1 MKTVFADTAYFLALV
16 SQRDRLHEQAMA
28 LAQNPPGDLLT
39 TEWILTEVGDGLSAP
54 TVRSRFVRLCALL
67 RSREDVEI
75 VPATSQLFERGCTLF
90 EARPDKH
97 WSLTDCLSFVVMK
110 ERSLEAALTPDEHFE
125 QAGFRRLMHP

>member
-1 MKTVFADTAYFLALV
+1 VKAVFADTAYFLALV
-16 SQRDRLHEQAMA
+16 SQRDRLHAQAMA

-75 VPATSQLFERGCTLF
+75 VPATSQLFERGRTLF
-90 EARPDKH
+90 
-97 WSLTDCLSFVVMK
+97 
-110 ERSLEAALTPDEHFE
+110 AAS
-125 QAGFRRLMHP
+125 RRH